1 MKKDNL
7 HERQLYSPP
16 SFFFGDTREAGAN
29 KLLNGFRAAV
39 LTGAVICCVVIF
51 VWFVILL
58 ILGRY

>member
-16 SFFFGDTREAGAN
+16 SFFFGDTRDAGVN
-29 KLLNGFRAAV
+29 KLLNGFRAVV
-39 LTGAVICCVVIF
+39 LAGAGICCTVIL